1 MSRIVHPQ
9 ESSEKDVEHGY
20 MLVLA
25 FHSQSSRHVRS
36 LVDGGDHTHSTAF
49 IVIALVVVNRL
60 SLFSLLLFRY

>member
-1 MSRIVHPQ
+1 MSRIVRPQ

-20 MLVLA
+20 IPVLA
-25 FHSQSSRHVRS
+25 FLGQSSRHVRS